1 VREDSPLVE
10 ERPAYTRP
18 LTAERKADFGSI
30 YTRSDPREYF
40 RVLNGLDY
48 QIPQQALPVF
58 RSVLAA
64 SREERGNR
72 TVLDLCCSYGINSAL
87 LYSREDPF
95 AVTARYADPRLAAIT
110 PRELADR
117 DLSRYADSRDDVRV
131 VGLDTSASA
140 IRYATN
146 AGLLTAGW
154 TENLESS
161 VPSEALVAGIADVGL
176 IICTGGV
183 GYVGYR
189 TFGRL
194 LASLPSPEDLWLAVF
209 VLRVFDYAPIAA
221 LLSAYGLETEK
232 LPGTFR
238 QRRFVDAAE
247 REACLH
253 DIKLRGLDP
262 SGLEEDGWYHADCFL
277 TRPAA
282 AARVPAAAL
291 VGDPAENVNAQ
302 RAGR

>member
-1 VREDSPLVE
+1 M
-10 ERPAYTRP
+10 
-18 LTAERKADFGSI
+18 TAERKADFGSI
-30 YTRSDPREYF
+30 YTRPDPREYF

-58 RSVLAA
+58 RAALAA
-64 SREERGNR
+64 SRDERGNR
-72 TVLDLCCSYGINSAL
+72 TVLDVCCSYGINSAL
-87 LYSREDPF
+87 LYSHEDPF
-95 AVTARYADPRLAAIT
+95 AVTARYADPRLAAMT
-110 PRELADR
+110 PRELAQR
-117 DLSRYADSRDDVRV
+117 DLSRYADGRRQVRV
-131 VGLDTSASA
+131 VGLDTSAAA
-140 IRYATN
+140 IRYATR

-154 TENLESS
+154 PENLESS
-161 VPSEALVAGIADVGL
+161 VPSQALVSGIADVGL

-183 GYVGYR
+183 GYVGHR

-194 LASLPSPEDLWLAVF
+194 LAALPSPEDLWLVVF

-238 QRRFVDAAE
+238 QRRFVDDAE

-253 DIKLRGLDP
+253 DVKLRGLDP

-282 AARVPAAAL
+282 AARVPAAEL
-291 VGDPAENVNAQ
+291 VEKM
-302 RAGR
+302 AGARSAR